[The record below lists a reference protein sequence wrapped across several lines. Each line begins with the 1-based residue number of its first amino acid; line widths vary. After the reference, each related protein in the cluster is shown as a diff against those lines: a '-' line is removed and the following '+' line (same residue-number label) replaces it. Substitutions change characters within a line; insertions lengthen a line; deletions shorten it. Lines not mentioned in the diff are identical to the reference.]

1 MISNEWLMYVWNHYN
16 ILGSLLALAGIA
28 AITIAG
34 KKLAFSVPALGKMR
48 DLNKEK
54 DKPKWAQ
61 KKYPPIVRATQKMGL
76 YCNLT
81 FFLLLL
87 PFCITFTAQPI
98 WRVLLDTFIILMF
111 YDFLYYLSH
120 RFWFHGQGWMRK
132 IHAVHHQARNP
143 TYLDAHYVHPFETFV
158 GLALYMGSIVVLA
171 ALLGSF
177 HIATIILTFL
187 LFTLINQI
195 NHTYVDLP
203 YFPYKALNWMV
214 AKHHVHHENMHKGN
228 YATITL
234 FYDKIFGT
242 LD

>member
-1 MISNEWLMYVWNHYN
+1 MSNEWLSYVWQHFH
-16 ILGSLLALAGIA
+16 IVGSLLALAGIA

-34 KKLAFSVPALGKMR
+34 KKLLFNVPALANMR
-48 DLNKEK
+48 ALNKEK
-54 DKPKWAQ
+54 DKLKWAQ
-61 KKYPPIVRATQKMGL
+61 DKYPPLVRGTQKTGL
-76 YCNLT
+76 YCNVV

-87 PFCITFTAQPI
+87 PFCITLEAQPV
-98 WRVLLDTFIILMF
+98 WKVLLDVFVILMF

-120 RFWFHGQGWMRK
+120 RFWFHGQGAMRK

-158 GLALYMGSIVVLA
+158 GLALFMGSIVFLA
-171 ALLGSF
+171 ALMGPF
-177 HIATIILTFL
+177 QIATIIVTYII
-187 LFTLINQI
+187 FTQINQI
-195 NHTYVDLP
+195 NHVFFDLP
-203 YFPYKALNWMV
+203 YFPYKTVNWIV

>member
-1 MISNEWLMYVWNHYN
+1 MMSNEWLSYLWQHFH
-16 ILGSLLALAGIA
+16 IAASLLALAGIV

-34 KKLAFSVPALGKMR
+34 KRLLFSVPALANMR
-48 DLNKEK
+48 ALNKEK
-54 DKPKWAQ
+54 DKPKWKQ
-61 KKYPPIVRATQKMGL
+61 EKYPPIVRATQKTGL
-76 YCNLT
+76 ICNAT

-87 PFCITFTAQPI
+87 PFCITLAAQSV
-98 WRVLLDTFIILMF
+98 WKVLLDVFVILMF

-120 RFWFHGQGWMRK
+120 RFWFHGQGAMRK

-158 GLALYMGSIVVLA
+158 GLALFMGSIVFLA
-171 ALLGSF
+171 ALMGPF
-177 HIATIILTFL
+177 HIATIIVTYLI
-187 LFTLINQI
+187 FTQINQI
-195 NHTYVDLP
+195 NHVYFDLP
-203 YFPYKALNWMV
+203 YFPYKAVNWIV

>member
-1 MISNEWLMYVWNHYN
+1 MNNEWLMTVWHHYN
-16 ILGSLLALAGIA
+16 ILGSLAALAAIA

-34 KKLAFSVPALGKMR
+34 KRLAFSVPALGKMR
-48 DLNKEK
+48 QLNKEK

-61 KKYPPIVRATQKMGL
+61 EKYPPIVRATQKVGL
-76 YCNLT
+76 YFNII

-87 PFCITFTAQPI
+87 PFCITFSAQS
-98 WRVLLDTFIILMF
+98 VGKVFLDTFIILMF

-120 RFWFHGQGWMRK
+120 RFWFHGQGKMRQ

-158 GLALYMGSIVVLA
+158 GLSLYMGSIIFLA
-171 ALLGSF
+171 AVMGPFQIS
-177 HIATIILTFL
+177 TVILTYL

-203 YFPYKALNWMV
+203 HFPFKTLNWMV